1 MNESRIL
8 IADDHAMIRNGV
20 RGLLSGDKELVVV
33 GEASTGAEAVTQYKI
48 LKPDLLILDISMPD
62 MNGMEVANTVLKDD
76 PAARIIILSMY
87 DDEDYISRCVKQGVK
102 GYVVKNESG
111 AELTRAVKS
120 VLRGK
125 SYFSHQV
132 QQSVFKK
139 YSDSTPDKKIEE
151 PEDDLK
157 LTSREV
163 EIVRLIAEGLT
174 SHQMAEKLLISART
188 VETHRANL
196 LKKVG
201 VKNAIELVKK
211 IEKLGII

>member
-48 LKPDLLILDISMPD
+48 LTPDLLILDISMPD
-62 MNGMEVANTVLKDD
+62 MNGMEVANTILKDD
-76 PAARIIILSMY
+76 PDARIIILSMY

-139 YSDSTPDKKIEE
+139 YSDNTPDKKIEE
-151 PEDDLK
+151 PDDDLK
-157 LTSREV
+157 LTSREIEV
-163 EIVRLIAEGLT
+163 VRLIAEGLT